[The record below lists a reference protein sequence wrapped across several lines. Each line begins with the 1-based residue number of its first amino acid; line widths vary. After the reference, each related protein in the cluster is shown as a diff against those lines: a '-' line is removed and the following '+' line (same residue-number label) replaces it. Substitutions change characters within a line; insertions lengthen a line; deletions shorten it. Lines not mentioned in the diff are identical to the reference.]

1 VTVDDLQEKWAQRDH
16 LYSVRGSRLDCA
28 ETDAVREWRFSEAR
42 EVAGSARSFAL
53 GMVAMWE
60 PPRLKRRVDTW

>member
-1 VTVDDLQEKWAQRDH
+1 MTTDELREKWASRDAQYAYRSAA
-16 LYSVRGSRLDCA
+16 LSRA
-28 ETDAVREWRFSEAR
+28 EIEAVREWRFLEAR

-53 GMVAMWE
+53 GMVATWE